1 MGRAV
6 FSIVGL
12 AAIVATAP
20 LAAQDSASV
29 AVEIAIGR
37 TVVDRMPVDTASTFP
52 TDVGRLACWTRVIG
66 AAGTTMQH
74 VWIHG
79 TDEYPVSLQVGGS
92 PWRVWSTKQIPAEW
106 AGEWRVEVR
115 DGAGHVLAT
124 ARFTVGS

>member
-1 MGRAV
+1 
-6 FSIVGL
+6 
-12 AAIVATAP
+12 
-20 LAAQDSASV
+20 
-29 AVEIAIGR
+29 
-37 TVVDRMPVDTASTFP
+37 
-52 TDVGRLACWTRVIG
+52 LACWTRVIG

-92 PWRVWSTKQIPAEW
+92 PWRVWSTKQIPAAW

-115 DGAGHVLAT
+115 DGTGHVLAT